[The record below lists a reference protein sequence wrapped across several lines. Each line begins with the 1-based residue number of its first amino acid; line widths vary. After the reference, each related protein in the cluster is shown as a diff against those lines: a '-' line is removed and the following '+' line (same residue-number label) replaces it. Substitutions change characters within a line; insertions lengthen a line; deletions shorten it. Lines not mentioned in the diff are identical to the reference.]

1 MNPTQLEHLLST
13 LVKKHLLQS
22 VMIWGAP
29 GIGKSHTV
37 ADVAKSAKI
46 DLIDLRISQLAPTDL
61 RGLPVA
67 DHEARTSR
75 WYPPEFLPRSGSGI
89 LFLDELN
96 MAPPAIQGIAQQL
109 VLDRKVGSYSLPE
122 GWHVW
127 AAGNRSEDGASVFS
141 MPSALQNRFIHV
153 TVEPH
158 FESFRSWALQ
168 NGIDEKIVA
177 FLAWR
182 PELLHKRDTKNPA
195 WPSPRAWVAAN
206 ALHQADL
213 PMNPAIGDGPAGE
226 YRAYLKVY
234 DTLPDFDTILAG
246 NTKGTP
252 FPKEP
257 SARYAAAIGIAIR
270 AKSPDKVKNALDWIT
285 ENADPEWIQL
295 FLHAKLDTAR
305 ADNTF
310 GVLAAHLGKNPKI
323 KKFLDSYRK
332 LLGNT

>member
-109 VLDRKVGSYSLPE
+109 VLDRKVGSYTLPE

-182 PELLHKRDTKNPA
+182 PELLHKRDPKNPA

-234 DTLPDFDTILAG
+234 DTLPDFDVILAG
-246 NTKGTP
+246 KTKGIP

>member
-1 MNPTQLEHLLST
+1 MNPSQLEHLLTT
-13 LVKKHLLQS
+13 LVKQHLLQS

-37 ADVAKSAKI
+37 AAVAQASKI

-109 VLDRKVGSYSLPE
+109 VLDRKVGSYTLPE

-153 TVEPH
+153 TVQPH

-182 PELLHKRDTKNPA
+182 PELLHKRDSKNPA
-195 WPSPRAWVAAN
+195 WPSPRAWTAAN
-206 ALHQADL
+206 ALYRAGLRID
-213 PMNPAIGDGPAGE
+213 PAIGDGPAGE
-226 YRAYLKVY
+226 FQAYLKVY
-234 DTLPDFDTILAG
+234 DTLPDFDSILAG
-246 NTKGTP
+246 SATSIP

-257 SARYAAAIGIAIR
+257 SARYAASIGLAIR
-270 AKSPDKVKNALDWIT
+270 AKSADSVKNTLDWIT
-285 ENADPEWIQL
+285 AHAEPEWIQL

-305 ADNTF
+305 ADNTY
-310 GVLAAHLGKNPKI
+310 GILAAHLAANPKI
-323 KKFLDSYRK
+323 KKFLDAYRK
-332 LLGNT
+332 LIGNA

>member
-37 ADVAKSAKI
+37 AAVAETAKI
-46 DLIDLRISQLAPTDL
+46 ELIDLRISQLAPTDL

-109 VLDRKVGSYSLPE
+109 VLDRKVGSYTLPE

-182 PELLHKRDTKNPA
+182 PELLHKRDPKSPA

-206 ALHQADL
+206 ALHLADL

-246 NTKGTP
+246 NTKGIP